1 MADSETAL
9 ARLRS
14 MLGPGDV
21 VLVKGSRASHMDEI
35 ATALSSPMDD
45 RHKES

>member
-9 ARLRS
+9 ARLGA

-21 VLVKGSRASHMDEI
+21 VLIKGSRASHMDEI
-35 ATALSSPMDD
+35 ATALSLPMNE
-45 RHKES
+45 RRKEA